1 MFKQVEPIERVHQ
14 TLADGRVQ
22 IRIGGCEGWRRAIYV
37 AVVLGIGPEC
47 PLPEAASTGPC
58 INFGRFPHRTANF
71 IFAPTKMQQ
80 SRRWRARSYE
90 LLPDKRGQSFQNLNA
105 RRLRMTSNDLFAA
118 CLLARL
124 AYFRYAYVVV
134 KDSRGKMAT
143 RYWPLPRQ
151 PAS

>member
-58 INFGRFPHRTANF
+58 INFGPDTAIAPRTLY
-71 IFAPTKMQQ
+71 
-80 SRRWRARSYE
+80 SRRQRCNSGDDGERVVMNCF
-90 LLPDKRGQSFQNLNA
+90 PIKGDGV
-105 RRLRMTSNDLFAA
+105 
-118 CLLARL
+118 
-124 AYFRYAYVVV
+124 FRI
-134 KDSRGKMAT
+134 
-143 RYWPLPRQ
+143 
-151 PAS
+151 